1 MSLTRAH
8 FELLRTTAA
17 APSQAAAWLRGDHR
31 SRTHRSANDHVSN
44 DDPCRVARLLRA
56 PRSAATHLIDVGAQA
71 PSFDLPVF
79 GKKGAHMALS
89 DLRGK
94 VVLLDF
100 WASWC
105 GPCRQSFPLY
115 EKLRAELPAHDF
127 TLLAINLDEMADG
140 PTAFLEEHPVGYTRS
155 PIRPA
160 MSRASSASSACPRR
174 SSSTATA
181 SCARAIPDSNRRT
194 WIPLRKEIVDLIGN
208 RDAK

>member
-1 MSLTRAH
+1 MFRTMILAA
-8 FELLRTTAA
+8 LLAFASTA
-17 APSQAAAWLRGDHR
+17 
-31 SRTHRSANDHVSN
+31 
-44 DDPCRVARLLRA
+44 
-56 PRSAATHLIDVGAQA
+56 SAATHLIDVGAQA

-100 WASWC
+100 WTFCC

-140 PTAFLEEHPVGYTRS
+140 PTAFLEEHPVGYTS
-155 PIRPA
+155 LADPA
-160 MSRASSASSACPRR
+160 GDVARQFGLIGMPSSFVIDRDGVVRARHTGFKPQDVD
-174 SSSTATA
+174 T
-181 SCARAIPDSNRRT
+181 
-194 WIPLRKEIVDLIGN
+194 LRKEIVDLIGN